1 MAEIPIET
9 PCHDH
14 AILLLQQRIDRLYR
28 EGKAIVDRYW
38 KVIYAMENK
47 LPGWE
52 SKCKL
57 QVRCIVKGNSI
68 RADWTEIK
76 WYGSSAK
83 GDRSSIRRQI
93 IKPKDSYGY
102 TLSKLQTLA
111 PEWAKEIV
119 EETETQL
126 VGIRKEAS
134 HLVKAIMYIKHAKT
148 ASDEGMTLE
157 SGAVP

>member
-1 MAEIPIET
+1 MSELPKES
-9 PCHDH
+9 PWHDH
-14 AILLLQQRIDRLYR
+14 VIGLLEQRIDQLYR
-28 EGKAIVDRYW
+28 DGKTIVDRYW

-52 SKCKL
+52 SKCRL

-68 RADWTEIK
+68 RADWTEVK
-76 WYGSSAK
+76 WYGSSSK
-83 GDRSSIRRQI
+83 GDRKSIRRQI

-102 TLSKLQTLA
+102 TLSKLKSLA

-126 VGIRKEAS
+126 VNVRREAS
-134 HLVKAIMYIKHAKT
+134 HLVKAIIYVKHAKE
-148 ASDEGMTLE
+148 AAAGTLDT
-157 SGAVP
+157 SKARGN